1 MQGAFPNDRTR
12 KNAGGATV
20 NIMEENLCYG
30 ERSAGL
36 AMKPIHLNGDN
47 KRLYFTNYE
56 RRSDVEEYLEIVSIL
71 KKYNYTINETIIGPD
86 CDLHCCE
93 IGGYSFDIIR
103 TIDGDGTFLYCD
115 DEQGMKYLESIF
127 NS

>member
-1 MQGAFPNDRTR
+1 
-12 KNAGGATV
+12 
-20 NIMEENLCYG
+20 MEENLCYG

-36 AMKPIHLNGDN
+36 AMKPIHHNGDN

-56 RRSDVEEYLEIVSIL
+56 RRSDDEEYLEIVSIL
-71 KKYNYTINETIIGPD
+71 KKYNYTINRTMIGPD
-86 CDLHCCE
+86 CDLHYCE
-93 IGGYSFDIIR
+93 IDGYSFNIIR
-103 TIDGDGTFLYCD
+103 SIDGDGTFLYCD

>member
-1 MQGAFPNDRTR
+1 
-12 KNAGGATV
+12 
-20 NIMEENLCYG
+20 
-30 ERSAGL
+30 
-36 AMKPIHLNGDN
+36 MKPIHHNGDN

-56 RRSDVEEYLEIVSIL
+56 RRSDDEEYLEIVSIL
-71 KKYNYTINETIIGPD
+71 KKYNYTINRTMIGPD
-86 CDLHCCE
+86 CDLHYCE

-127 NS
+127 YR

>member
-1 MQGAFPNDRTR
+1 
-12 KNAGGATV
+12 
-20 NIMEENLCYG
+20 MEENLCYG

-36 AMKPIHLNGDN
+36 AMKPIHNNGDN

-56 RRSDVEEYLEIVSIL
+56 RRSDDEEYLEIVSIL

-127 NS
+127 IGENCDEGNRQD